1 MILAAWQRHSSAIPP
16 PRTGPPTQ
24 EEYTGRPYRAVG
36 VLTRVSSRPGKPD
49 VAKLLRASGARLLP
63 GTESSSDQRTPPS
76 LPTAPAAAASMHAE
90 AVLSEAW
97 STAAA
102 NFSPLVRRL
111 LVEGAGAAVAGGAG
125 VAVTGGA
132 SAAAGADAG
141 AVAGAVAGA
150 AARRM
155 AEELVRERGATE
167 RLGSYRAA
175 RAALATD
182 ATAALARVPGVL
194 GGAACAALRR
204 AIDAAGE
211 GEIDTV
217 DQPVERAVLV
227 APLLTTLA
235 AWGVPSRRLAV
246 LRPAGLMG
254 GC

>member
-1 MILAAWQRHSSAIPP
+1 M
-16 PRTGPPTQ
+16 
-24 EEYTGRPYRAVG
+24 
-36 VLTRVSSRPGKPD
+36 
-49 VAKLLRASGARLLP
+49 LRASGARLLP
-63 GTESSSDQRTPPS
+63 GTESSSDQRAPPS
-76 LPTAPAAAASMHAE
+76 LPAAPAAAASKHAE
-90 AVLSEAW
+90 AELSEAW

-102 NFSPLVRRL
+102 HFSPLVRRL

-125 VAVTGGA
+125 VAVAGGL
-132 SAAAGADAG
+132 SAAAGADAD
-141 AVAGAVAGA
+141 AAAGA
-150 AARRM
+150 AARHM

-182 ATAALARVPGVL
+182 ATAALARVPEVL

-211 GEIDTV
+211 GEIDNV

-235 AWGVPSRRLAV
+235 AWGLPSRRLAV
-246 LRPAGLMG
+246 LRPA
-254 GC
+254 

>member
-1 MILAAWQRHSSAIPP
+1 MILAARQRHSSAIPP

-24 EEYTGRPYRAVG
+24 EEYTGRPYRALG
-36 VLTRVSSRPGKPD
+36 VLTRAGSRPGKPD

-63 GTESSSDQRTPPS
+63 GTESSSDQRAPPS

-90 AVLSEAW
+90 AELSEAW

-102 NFSPLVRRL
+102 HFSPLVRRL

-125 VAVTGGA
+125 VAVAGGA

-141 AVAGAVAGA
+141 AAAGA
-150 AARRM
+150 AARHM

-182 ATAALARVPGVL
+182 ATAALARVPEVL

-211 GEIDTV
+211 GEMDTV
-217 DQPVERAVLV
+217 EPPVERAVLV

-235 AWGVPSRRLAV
+235 AWGLPSRRLAV
-246 LRPAGLMG
+246 LRPA
-254 GC
+254 